1 MQAPK
6 LMGSAAGTGELFEL
20 SEHIWEALHHI
31 NAAALVMGIV
41 ALAILVVSKRL
52 VPKFPMAVVLMVT
65 GALFTYFGPVKEW
78 GVPTLSAVE
87 PGMPRWYIPDFEA
100 VFSVQKASEVIVL
113 SLSVAV
119 VIMAETLLAEN
130 NFAQKNGYR
139 IDDNTELLAFSIGN
153 MAAAFTGCCPIN
165 GSVSRTAMSEQY
177 EGKTQLTGLVAK
189 DGGGLFLLVYL
200 ILVLTFGSRRLS
212 YQRSW
217 VPRSFIWQRDC
228 GRSAGQ
234 NFSYLLVLFS
244 EYLFWVR

>member
-1 MQAPK
+1 M
-6 LMGSAAGTGELFEL
+6 
-20 SEHIWEALHHI
+20 
-31 NAAALVMGIV
+31 
-41 ALAILVVSKRL
+41 
-52 VPKFPMAVVLMVT
+52 
-65 GALFTYFGPVKEW
+65 
-78 GVPTLSAVE
+78 PTLSAVE

-177 EGKTQLTGLVAK
+177 EGKTQLTGLVA
-189 DGGGLFLLVYL
+189 GVSMIAVLLLHRLYRISAGSGAHGDCHISAHGCHGVSSGKETVEGQQDRIFHICWCFFGVL
-200 ILVLTFGSRRLS
+200 ILGTINGVLIGIILS
-212 YQRSW
+212 L
-217 VPRSFIWQRDC
+217 PR
-228 GRSAGQ
+228 
-234 NFSYLLVLFS
+234 
-244 EYLFWVR
+244 